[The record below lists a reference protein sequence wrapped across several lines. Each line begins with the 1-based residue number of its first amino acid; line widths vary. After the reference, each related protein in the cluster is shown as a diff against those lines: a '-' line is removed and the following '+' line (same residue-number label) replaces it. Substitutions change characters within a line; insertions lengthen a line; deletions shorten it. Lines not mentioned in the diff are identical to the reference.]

1 MEHACHREQDAIA
14 LGLLLPAQC
23 GLRALQ
29 STRAEG
35 LSRESTVVG
44 VTMRAHARTSATFA
58 INDELAEPV
67 RTEEIVAAMARFR
80 LRGASPICVMVIDDD
95 WSALHLMRATLKSI
109 GIDVGCVPDGRTA
122 LRELDR
128 HRPDTIIVDLVM
140 PQFQAASQACIA
152 RSPAARTSPDRND
165 AATALRMVCASCATL
180 RPDSA

>member
-58 INDELAEPV
+58 IADVLGKPV

-80 LRGASPICVMVIDDD
+80 LRGSSLTCVMVIGDD
-95 WSALHLMRATLKSI
+95 WSALHLMRAMLKSI
-109 GIDVGCVPDGRTA
+109 GIDAVRVPDGRTA

-128 HRPDTIIVDLVM
+128 RRPDTVIVDLVM
-140 PQFQAASQACIA
+140 PQF
-152 RSPAARTSPDRND
+152 
-165 AATALRMVCASCATL
+165 
-180 RPDSA
+180 